1 MATFAAQGDLAYNV
15 VLLAHFLCIIVG
27 AGMAF
32 MAPMFVRK
40 ARRIGGRHTEDFA
53 NETSNAVIFPALLLA
68 GIAGGALVGLSDD
81 AFDFEQMWL
90 TVAGVL
96 WIASL
101 VLALVAFPPRWL
113 NIFNANEDRRRLA
126 RIGLHVVLVL
136 LMIDMIWK
144 ESLF

>member
-1 MATFAAQGDLAYNV
+1 METFAAVGDVAYNI
-15 VLLAHFLCIIVG
+15 VLLAHLLCIIVG

-32 MAPMFVRK
+32 MAPVFVRK

-53 NETSNAVIFPALLLA
+53 NETNNAVVFPALLFA
-68 GIAGGALVGLSDD
+68 GVAGGALVGLSDD

-96 WIASL
+96 WIGSL
-101 VLALVAFPPRWL
+101 VLSLVAFPPRWL
-113 NIFNANEDRRRLA
+113 NIFNAHEDRRRIA
-126 RIGLHVVLVL
+126 RGGLHIVLLL